1 MQRFP
6 LLALACVLLSGGC
19 ATPQSE
25 SDPVIPAITPLQ
37 AAPRGIVGEP
47 CPPAL
52 AAKAYC

>member
-1 MQRFP
+1 MHP
-6 LLALACVLLSGGC
+6 LSMLALACVLLSGGC

-25 SDPVIPAITPLQ
+25 SDPVIPPITPLQ